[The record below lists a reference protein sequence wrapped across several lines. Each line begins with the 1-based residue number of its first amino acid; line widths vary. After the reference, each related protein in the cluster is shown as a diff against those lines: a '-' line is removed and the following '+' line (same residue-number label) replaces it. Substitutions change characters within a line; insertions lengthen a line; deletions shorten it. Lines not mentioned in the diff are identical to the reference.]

1 MALAIAALG
10 VGVLIAATSTGI
22 GSASIA
28 DKTINAASLC
38 QSHLAEVGLTI
49 PLKPGTYS
57 GEDGEGFLWRAQIAS
72 LGSHRQDAAGTTA
85 LRLYA
90 VTIRESWLSGAR
102 RRSVVLS
109 SEQVGPP

>member
-10 VGVLIAATSTGI
+10 LGVLVAAATTGI
-22 GSASIA
+22 GNASIA
-28 DKTINAASLC
+28 DKYILAASLC
-38 QSHLAEVGLTI
+38 QSRLAEMGLTI

-72 LGSHRQDAAGTTA
+72 LGSHRQDAAGATA

-90 VTIRESWLSGAR
+90 VTIRESWLSGGR
-102 RRSVVLS
+102 RRSVALS
-109 SEQVGPP
+109 SERVGPP